1 MEGIHVWDFF
11 KSIWPWKNIKMQV
24 DALVLQSESQ
34 IDIVL
39 GWTWGSAIQK

>member
-1 MEGIHVWDFF
+1 MCEISLSLFDHG
-11 KSIWPWKNIKMQV
+11 KNIKMQV

-39 GWTWGSAIQK
+39 G